1 MLDSCLQEHIVN
13 FPANHVLYKLLAK
26 MFISRESRFSLVLL
40 EFNEVPK
47 KIETMYELPSGKFAD
62 QFSLSTTKSL
72 LICQFIRKK

>member
-40 EFNEVPK
+40 EFNEVRK
-47 KIETMYELPSGKFAD
+47 KIETMYELPSGKFAY
-62 QFSLSTTKSL
+62 QFSQHNERSL
-72 LICQFIRKK
+72 LIWEFIQKK